1 MVKRTW
7 EGAEF
12 HDDSEPDGIR
22 GELPLVEFQVAGLL
36 AVIKQLEGTN
46 RSKWDP
52 HTAESVLRQVYVVFP
67 FKAGT
72 ERDSEPQGDGGK
84 WLRVHRSVTEP
95 LKCSCNAMSKRV
107 KRVCRLYGGIPGIQH
122 VDDGGCRMVPDD
134 WKGCIILLRD
144 IMRKQ
149 QNLAAPNAFQGEPTV
164 SPPEYRG
171 SDYRRERKRLEET
184 APRLRKRVLDRA
196 DAEEFK
202 ASISSLIESHRREI
216 LSAFESTLDEL
227 LEKFTEELQNSVEI
241 VHPFP

>member
-7 EGAEF
+7 ESEEF
-12 HDDSEPDGIR
+12 DDDSEPDGMG

-52 HTAESVLRQVYVVFP
+52 QTAESVLRQVYILFP
-67 FKAGT
+67 FKACT
-72 ERDSEPQGDGGK
+72 ERDPEPQGDGGK

-107 KRVCRLYGGIPGIQH
+107 KRVCRLYDGIPGIQQ
-122 VDDGGCRMVPDD
+122 VDDGGSRMVPDD
-134 WKGCIILLRD
+134 WKGCIVLLRD

-149 QNLAAPNAFQGEPTV
+149 QHFAVANDFQGETGAGTH
-164 SPPEYRG
+164 EYRS
-171 SDYRRERKRLEET
+171 SDNRGERKRSRET
-184 APRLRKRVLDRA
+184 PRKLRKRVLEGA
-196 DAEEFK
+196 DSDEFK
-202 ASISSLIESHRREI
+202 AAISSLIESRKREI

-227 LEKFTEELQNSVEI
+227 LKRFTEELQNSVRTA
-241 VHPFP
+241 HPFP